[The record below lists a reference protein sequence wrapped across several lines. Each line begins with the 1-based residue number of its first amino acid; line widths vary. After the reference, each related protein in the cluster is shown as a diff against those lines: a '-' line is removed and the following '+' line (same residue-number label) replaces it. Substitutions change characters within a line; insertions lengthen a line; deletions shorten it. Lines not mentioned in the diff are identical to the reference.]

1 MLGGFK
7 WHSNGGGGGRLKGG
21 FVTQVP
27 QGSHC
32 TARGTQRNHH
42 KLHLLARALHL
53 PAELRGGTLVP
64 GLELDL
70 IPTFFFFFFPDTPLN
85 MSILPDGGCTLPSL
99 ERHW

>member
-21 FVTQVP
+21 FVTQVS

-42 KLHLLARALHL
+42 KPHLLARALHL
-53 PAELRGGTLVP
+53 PAELRGGTPVS
-64 GLELDL
+64 GLEPDL
-70 IPTFFFFFFPDTPLN
+70 TPTFFFPLTPL
-85 MSILPDGGCTLPSL
+85 
-99 ERHW
+99 